1 MEFGVN
7 ADAQRFLSRSGG
19 TLADAIGTFT
29 ADVDTLVHRTME
41 DTLDK
46 ARQYQAARWVLPASR
61 PPTAGAGPAG
71 L

>member
-1 MEFGVN
+1 MN
-7 ADAQRFLSRSGG
+7 ADAQRFLSRSGR

-41 DTLDK
+41 DTMDK
-46 ARQYQAARWVLPASR
+46 ARQYQAARWGLPASCQL
-61 PPTAGAGPAG
+61 TAGAGLAG